1 MHHQPTTTAST
12 NDVTGRAQRRPVDDE
27 YYCGFDRRENEA
39 AIILLFI
46 ETITALARAK
56 LT

>member
-12 NDVTGRAQRRPVDDE
+12 NDVTGRAQPRPVDDE

-39 AIILLFI
+39 TIILLFI